1 MRALG
6 AYKWGLIMELVGQA
20 RKAAFDAA
28 LLAEGLWE
36 DELSRVYGDKA
47 QEARY
52 DRKRNAATPRLKTYN
67 EARYGALQAWAMLGK
82 VMREEL
88 AA

>member
-1 MRALG
+1 
-6 AYKWGLIMELVGQA
+6 MELVEQA

-28 LLAEGLWE
+28 ELAEGLWE
-36 DELSRVYGDKA
+36 DELFRVYGDKA

-52 DRKRNAATPRLKTYN
+52 DRKRNAATPKLKTYN
-67 EARYGALQAWAMLGK
+67 EARYGALQAWHMLGRAI
-82 VMREEL
+82 REEW